1 MNIEGELTATESRRQ
16 IRAAITAWRQSFSQG
31 AESLHAGLGGG
42 TYWHPHLGVWGHFR
56 RRARRDGSP
65 RYWNAFGMSPRRLRR
80 NIVVE
85 INPPPAFRYGNMQGV
100 IATDSAG
107 TRYLL
112 HKGQLRIPNRHISA
126 EDFARVTSYESHSV
140 HYSDDHIVNCYAVAN
155 IDAASDELQRQVALF
170 VGECER
176 IRRHYGAGRRD
187 PKGDSRAEEAE
198 KNSPE
203 LTGTYYVGPQDP
215 KTVERR
221 HGNVWHALTAA
232 LDKLGSK
239 HTNQRVAGWGPD
251 LRTFDSSLPLLFEI
265 KSRLTASEL
274 QCAVGQLFIYEKLL
288 GKRYKKVLVLP
299 KSLSPELA
307 QAVRQLKLEV
317 LTYREHGEAVNI
329 DTRKLHEL
337 IE

>member
-1 MNIEGELTATESRRQ
+1 MIFNQLSHDTSFLFNAIFLQ
-16 IRAAITAWRQSFSQG
+16 ISVNLIK
-31 AESLHAGLGGG
+31 
-42 TYWHPHLGVWGHFR
+42 HFC
-56 RRARRDGSP
+56 P
-65 RYWNAFGMSPRRLRR
+65 IL
-80 NIVVE
+80 
-85 INPPPAFRYGNMQGV
+85 
-100 IATDSAG
+100 AG

-140 HYSDDHIVNCYAVAN
+140 HYSDNRIVECYAVAN
-155 IDAASDELQRQVALF
+155 IDAESVELQRQVALF

-176 IRRHYGAGRRD
+176 IRRHYGTGRRD

-198 KNSPE
+198 KSSPE

-215 KTVERR
+215 KTVDRR
-221 HGNVWHALTAA
+221 HGNVWRALTAA

-251 LRTFDSSLPLLFEI
+251 LRTFDSSSPLLFEI

-288 GKRYKKVLVLP
+288 GKRHKKVLVLP
-299 KSLSPELA
+299 KSLSPILA
-307 QAVRQLKLEV
+307 EAIRQLKLEV
-317 LTYREHGEAVNI
+317 LTYQERGETVKI
-329 DTRKLHEL
+329 DTRKLREL
-337 IE
+337 AE